1 MIRTLKTRLFSIN
14 LRLSKCPDLKVFIGE
29 TKQSKLLPFLPTAT
43 KRAKGLFNVI
53 QFTPIRI
60 EIF

>member
-29 TKQSKLLPFLPTAT
+29 TKQSKLLPFLAT
-43 KRAKGLFNVI
+43 NRAKGLFNMI